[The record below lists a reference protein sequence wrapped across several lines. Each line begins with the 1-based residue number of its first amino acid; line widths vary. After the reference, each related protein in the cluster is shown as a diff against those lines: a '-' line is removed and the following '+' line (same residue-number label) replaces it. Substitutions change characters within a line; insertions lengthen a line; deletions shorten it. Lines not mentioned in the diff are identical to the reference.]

1 MLSSASSSADTQGG
15 LSPTR
20 STDPTVS
27 ATTASSEMLSSA
39 SSSADTQ
46 GGLSPT
52 RSTDPTVSATTAS
65 SEMLSSASSSAD
77 TQGGLSPTRG
87 DDFGIFIDR
96 HSRRPQFNEVDRF
109 YRIHHGRRVG
119 GDFDTYFGYTVLV
132 AAYNCFLLSC
142 YYRIFSIILRLFI
155 AHTLLTYL
163 YRFIIDNLPRLVRFN
178 LPIGN
183 VSIVARF
190 VICTGN
196 DDSRVSN
203 IGCFIVYIGDDDG
216 NADCASV
223 SDWEPVYK
231 PPPCDAGEQE
241 YDGHCFVVALVES
254 DFIAFWTYEGF
265 TTTAILYGTPSW
277 ARGNRPCQAGIYCVP
292 DNAAD
297 FGRFAGMLA
306 QRFNGLNGYGR
317 IADFVIDK
325 EVGNI
330 NYFDIGCGSPP
341 LAPCD
346 KVEWID
352 LIAANYNAAYD
363 AIFAEQWTARIMTSI
378 DNKFGLAL
386 ENVLAGQL
394 AGMTVLLGLANKI
407 GGRQWRVSINA
418 YNKPGESGY
427 SYNDFPYVT
436 LGNIGILVGWL
447 RQQFPSATQLR
458 TLQLTEQGF
467 PGSPLLYAAQA
478 DNLCNAFR
486 NVLGTPGID
495 SYIYYHIKDTE
506 GSDLGLYL
514 SDESFAK
521 PSWSIWALSN
531 IPGTMGCGFQ
541 YLPFVILTLGRN
553 SNLYIASTR
562 KLPAGYTNFQ
572 AWYMYHSEQPGTV
585 MLYECAFGQGSLL
598 TTDSTCN
605 LELPYGPV
613 GWIYTSQVPNSVP
626 LYSCYNPDL
635 TMRYPWGES
644 NCGGFPNA
652 VLLGVLGYVFNAD

>member
-20 STDPTVS
+20 STDLTVS
-27 ATTASSEMLSSA
+27 ATTASSE
-39 SSSADTQ
+39 
-46 GGLSPT
+46 
-52 RSTDPTVSATTAS
+52 
-65 SEMLSSASSSAD
+65 
-77 TQGGLSPTRG
+77 
-87 DDFGIFIDR
+87 
-96 HSRRPQFNEVDRF
+96 FNEVDRF
-109 YRIHHGRRVG
+109 YRIHHDRRVG
-119 GDFDTYFGYTVLV
+119 GDFDTYFGHTVLV

-155 AHTLLTYL
+155 AHTLLTHL
-163 YRFIIDNLPRLVRFN
+163 YCFIIDYLPRLVRFN

-190 VICTGN
+190 VVCTGN
-196 DDSRVSN
+196 DNSRVSN

-223 SDWEPVYK
+223 S
-231 PPPCDAGEQE
+231 
-241 YDGHCFVVALVES
+241 
-254 DFIAFWTYEGF
+254 
-265 TTTAILYGTPSW
+265 
-277 ARGNRPCQAGIYCVP
+277 AGIYCVP
-292 DNAAD
+292 DDAAD

-495 SYIYYHIKDTE
+495 SYIYYHMKDTE

-553 SNLYIASTR
+553 SNLYMASTR

-613 GWIYTSQVPNSVP
+613 GWIHTSQVPNSVP